1 MSADPETG
9 ECPERRGKANSMSI
23 IRSARKERD
32 FAILSNKLLQDS
44 RLTMGALGV
53 LVRLLSRPDNW
64 ETNSETLAREFNC
77 GRDAVRTNLKKL
89 QEVGYIKLFK
99 SQDNLGRWSSVWM
112 VFEDCD
118 DSPETGNPNSGL
130 PETGNP
136 ILGKSGALQRTDY
149 KEPITTKEKP
159 TKADYS
165 ALFDVFWKAYP
176 KKVAKDAAYK
186 AFSKRKPDDKL
197 LKEIL
202 QAVESQKS
210 SDMWTKDG
218 GQYIPNPATWL
229 NQGRWMDEI
238 VGGSSGSPFMGGI

>member
-1 MSADPETG
+1 
-9 ECPERRGKANSMSI
+9 MSI

-44 RLTMGALGV
+44 RLTMGSLGV

-89 QEVGYIKLFK
+89 QEIGYIKLYK
-99 SQDNLGRWSSVWM
+99 SQDDLGRWSSVWM
-112 VFEDCD
+112 VFEDCA
-118 DSPETGNPNSGL
+118 DSPETENPKDGL
-130 PETGNP
+130 PKTGNP
-136 ILGKSGALQRTDY
+136 VLGKSGALQRTDY
-149 KEPITTKEKP
+149 KEPITNKEKS

-165 ALFDVFWKAYP
+165 ALFDTFWKTYP

-186 AFSKRKPDDKL
+186 AFAKRKPDGKL

-202 QAVESQKS
+202 QAVELQKAS
-210 SDMWTKDG
+210 EMWAKDG
-218 GQYIPNPATWL
+218 GKYIPNPATWL
-229 NQGRWMDEI
+229 NQGRWMDELE
-238 VGGSSGSPFMGGI
+238 GGCSGNSMFAGAI